1 MKNYL
6 ILCFLCATFL
16 MFSSCQQTING
27 VGPIVEHER
36 EVEPFN
42 KIAVNTNAHVIIN
55 NSTSHVLKIK
65 AQENVHDVIVTRID
79 GKTLVITTKGNV
91 ISDEPIII
99 EASVI
104 NPEAF
109 EMNGS
114 GEIRS
119 AQPLSNEIL
128 DLEVNGSGLIDL
140 EVQINKINAAISGS
154 GRLKLK
160 GNADDFKMQIN
171 GSGEVDAIN
180 MLTQTANITLNG
192 SGDASLNVVTSLKS
206 TINGSGK
213 IIYKGSPDIKNT
225 INGSGSIVREDGQ

>member
-1 MKNYL
+1 MKNSIL
-6 ILCFLCATFL
+6 ICLISSMFLL
-16 MFSSCQQTING
+16 HSSCQQTVTG
-27 VGPIVEHER
+27 EGPVVEKER

-55 NSTSHVLKIK
+55 NSPSHMLKIK
-65 AQENVHDVIVTRID
+65 AQQNIHDVIVTRID
-79 GKTLVITTKGNV
+79 GKTLVITTKGIV
-91 ISDEPIII
+91 LSDEPIVI

-119 AQPLSNEIL
+119 AQPLSNEVL
-128 DLEVNGSGLIDL
+128 DLEVNGSGLIDI
-140 EVQINKINAAISGS
+140 EVQVNKLTASVSGS
-154 GRLKLK
+154 GVLKLR

-171 GSGEVDAIN
+171 GSGNVDALN
-180 MLTQTANITLNG
+180 LLSQSASATLNG
-192 SGDASLNVVTSLKS
+192 SGEASLNVVTSLKS